1 MDKKAEE
8 IKAMLKKYGQE
19 HLLNYYEKM
28 DDVHKETLLKQ
39 IESIDFELINNLV
52 LNFQKNEIVKK
63 IKLMDSFLV
72 GPRNEI

>member
-8 IKAMLKKYGQE
+8 TKAMLKKYGQE

-39 IESIDFELINNLV
+39 IESIDFELINNLY
-52 LNFQKNEIVKK
+52 
-63 IKLMDSFLV
+63 
-72 GPRNEI
+72 RNPKFRINIH